1 MRKHPVLILTTLSLV
16 LLACMCPLTQWI
28 TPAKS
33 PLAEE
38 PTESLVPSAVG
49 TTTSTPPATAAAKPS
64 ATVTASPPPV
74 VFDFTEAEDVLIHRA
89 DNARTGLYLGSGPV
103 EPPELA
109 WDFQTGG
116 PIYSAPVFSGGVA
129 SFGSNDGLFYAVD
142 INRGQTLWTFPTG
155 GPVRS
160 SPALVD
166 GTLYFGSDDGRL
178 YALDAASSEVL
189 WAFAADGPVVSSPA
203 VADGL
208 VYFGSDDG
216 FLYALDAVTGQLAW
230 QFEVEGIVDDETG
243 IHKTVRS
250 SPAVADGTVLFSS
263 AQMGG
268 ASADLFFYA
277 LDYQTGVKR
286 WESIGMNRFTSAA
299 VRDGTAYFGGF
310 GVFFGFEIESGSPV
324 LTHSTEIVAAEP
336 AVVDGLALYTTEDGY
351 LVALDT
357 FTGEETWSYET
368 GSWYLN
374 APSVAGSVVYLTSG
388 DGFVEAV
395 SLEGGVFLWRF
406 DTAAGITTPPVIYSG
421 LVFVGSE
428 DGRLLALQ

>member
-1 MRKHPVLILTTLSLV
+1 MRKYPVLILTTLSLV

-33 PLAEE
+33 PLDEE
-38 PTESLVPSAVG
+38 PTESLVPSAEN
-49 TTTSTPPATAAAKPS
+49 TPASAPTPTAAAKPS
-64 ATVTASPPPV
+64 AAVTASPPPV
-74 VFDFTEAEDVLIHRA
+74 SFDFTEAEDVWIYRA
-89 DNARTGLYLGSGPV
+89 NNERTGHYQGSGPV

-109 WDFQTGG
+109 WSFQTGG
-116 PIYSAPVFSGGVA
+116 AIYSAPALVDGVA
-129 SFGSNDGLFYAVD
+129 YFGSDDGTIYAVD
-142 INRGQTLWTFPTG
+142 LTRGQTLWTYPTG
-155 GPVRS
+155 GAVRS

-166 GTLYFGSDDGRL
+166 GTLYFGSDDGSL
-178 YALDAASSEVL
+178 VALDPAAGELRWS
-189 WAFAADGPVVSSPA
+189 FAAGGPVVSSPA

-216 FLYALDAVTGQLAW
+216 YLYALDAATGQPAW

-277 LDYQTGVKR
+277 LDSQTGEKR
-286 WESIGMNRFTSAA
+286 WESMGMNRLTTAA
-299 VRDGTAYFGGF
+299 VWEGTTYFGGF
-310 GVFFGFEIESGSPV
+310 ESFGLEIESGSPV
-324 LTHSTEIVAAEP
+324 LSHSTEIVAAEP

-351 LVALDT
+351 LVALDALAA
-357 FTGEETWSYET
+357 EEAWSYET

-374 APSVAGSVVYLTSG
+374 APSVAGSAVYLTSG
-388 DGFVEAV
+388 DGFIMAFD
-395 SLEGGVFLWRF
+395 LLGGSPLWRV
-406 DTAAGITTPPVIYSG
+406 DTDVGITTPPVIYSG
-421 LVFVGSE
+421 LVFVGTE
-428 DGRLLALQ
+428 DGRLLAFQ